1 MRLRYQAREQQCVA
15 LPWYEEGREQERTE
29 DKKTTGRKK
38 NCNRWLLQGKANA
51 DAVVAVAIA
60 VAVAVVVLAGLGW
73 AQCVLYEDVGVG
85 VSVGVDVGIVMQLDI
100 QRLGWVRPILRG
112 GCQSSAS
119 PVSCQQSIDD
129 ARQCTQVAEGGSEEG
144 NVDGVD
150 WVPRSNKPSQVQ
162 AVCLMMWWVIGDR
175 IGWAVYSFRQLIT
188 SVVLF

>member
-15 LPWYEEGREQERTE
+15 LPWYEEGREQEKTE

-51 DAVVAVAIA
+51 DAVVAVAI
-60 VAVAVVVLAGLGW
+60 AVAVVVLAGLGW

-112 GCQSSAS
+112 AASRVPVQSVAS
-119 PVSCQQSIDD
+119 R
-129 ARQCTQVAEGGSEEG
+129 A
-144 NVDGVD
+144 
-150 WVPRSNKPSQVQ
+150 
-162 AVCLMMWWVIGDR
+162 
-175 IGWAVYSFRQLIT
+175 
-188 SVVLF
+188 